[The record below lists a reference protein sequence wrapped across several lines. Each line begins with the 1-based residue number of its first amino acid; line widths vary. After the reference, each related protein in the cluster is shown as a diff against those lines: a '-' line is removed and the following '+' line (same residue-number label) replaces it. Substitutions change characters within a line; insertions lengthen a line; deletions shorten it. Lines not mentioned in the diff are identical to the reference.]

1 MDGGTAEQQP
11 SSDVCSYSIH
21 LLLKTSTSTKRNGN
35 VDDDNDAAAAADLLQ
50 ATCAA
55 ILAYVDTL
63 CREPSTSKP
72 YIWQRD
78 AFSLSPSPS
87 SSSSSDS
94 ESSNVLRGDTTFGE
108 SVEDEWFIVYL
119 LREISRHFP
128 DTAIQVQDNDGQF
141 LLIEAAEALP
151 NWINPDNAEN
161 RLWIYGGE
169 LHLVPLSVASPPPQ
183 TAAANGEKAPAGFLN
198 AADALRTIADTSI
211 DTRAP
216 DSISQAVWAR
226 TAHLPHGIKQG
237 WHTTV
242 VQLPLGVAELLA
254 QDETLIS
261 RAVQAFYERDAL
273 QLKACQYMKRF
284 PPSPSKL
291 ASVRMTKALYAQ
303 LASQRFY
310 PPRIFERSGWKLAA
324 EDSEASTAGATGQAD
339 AMDTTSSGDARPSDR
354 KYVRRAEIGM
364 KIACGFE
371 ILYAESAGSRR
382 GTRRT
387 RLDLHSGSTP
397 GKNLRDQSTSAS
409 APSSQNTAYLKY
421 VVALTKAGYFEGEVP
436 GSRKY
441 AELEGK
447 ADEYWSG
454 MDAVGGTSDESGR
467 GRGTGA
473 RVADRIDALLAP
485 FEAEQ
490 ADKTRTLARELHR
503 SATAAGADA
512 GQDRS
517 DLVEDD
523 DAWLYIDE
531 ARLDEM
537 LKAKQRPSR
546 VDESDAAMQED
557 GADGQEEEGDEDE
570 KMANHEA
577 ARLQAMADKFEAF
590 VGGQGSMEGA
600 MFDDD
605 EFSDGDDEDDDV
617 DEDGLGADVEDLVAG
632 SARGTK
638 RKMTEEEREERMHT
652 LVPGLQDGQW
662 GAENAQKEK
671 ASAAASRSPAAGVA
685 TLPEIAKRSD
695 TVMPVAAHDQAAQV
709 GSAQT
714 ATARAAAE
722 KTAKASLASD
732 RLTQSG
738 KLDGVSDSSDSD
750 GEGEE
755 GAPRLDPFMG
765 APASGASHASL
776 LELDDEEDEDDGD
789 ERPQVMEDDDAID
802 FGDGEMEE
810 FLKFTRD
817 ALGLTE
823 AQYGDIVESRKQRG
837 AFVPA
842 ASPAIKQPNASSKSP
857 VPVPTSKKPTA
868 FSSSK
873 TADAARSQPAAA
885 PAGARN
891 PNLDSFEALM
901 EAMDAQLQS
910 QRSASATGQRM
921 ATKEE
926 NRKPVRRSAEGIE
939 ISDDEDEGDDTDD
952 MAALDAELAAA
963 LKGGAAA
970 GGEGGMDYQM
980 ISNFLESFKAQNGL
994 AGPVSNVFSRLDKDF
1009 KMPRDG

>member
-1 MDGGTAEQQP
+1 
-11 SSDVCSYSIH
+11 
-21 LLLKTSTSTKRNGN
+21 
-35 VDDDNDAAAAADLLQ
+35 
-50 ATCAA
+50 
-55 ILAYVDTL
+55 
-63 CREPSTSKP
+63 
-72 YIWQRD
+72 
-78 AFSLSPSPS
+78 
-87 SSSSSDS
+87 
-94 ESSNVLRGDTTFGE
+94 
-108 SVEDEWFIVYL
+108 
-119 LREISRHFP
+119 
-128 DTAIQVQDNDGQF
+128 
-141 LLIEAAEALP
+141 
-151 NWINPDNAEN
+151 
-161 RLWIYGGE
+161 
-169 LHLVPLSVASPPPQ
+169 
-183 TAAANGEKAPAGFLN
+183 
-198 AADALRTIADTSI
+198 
-211 DTRAP
+211 
-216 DSISQAVWAR
+216 
-226 TAHLPHGIKQG
+226 
-237 WHTTV
+237 
-242 VQLPLGVAELLA
+242 
-254 QDETLIS
+254 
-261 RAVQAFYERDAL
+261 
-273 QLKACQYMKRF
+273 MKRF

-310 PPRIFERSGWKLAA
+310 PPRIFERGGWKLAA
-324 EDSEASTAGATGQAD
+324 DSDASTAGTTGRAD
-339 AMDTTSSGDARPSDR
+339 AMDTSPSSRAGPSDR
-354 KYVRRAEIGM
+354 KDVRRAEIGM

-371 ILYAESAGSRR
+371 ILYSESAGSRR
-382 GTRRT
+382 STRRT
-387 RLDLHSGSTP
+387 RVDLHSGTP
-397 GKNLRDQSTSAS
+397 DSKPSVHSAS
-409 APSSQNTAYLKY
+409 APASRPSSQNTAYLKY
-421 VVALTKAGYFEGEVP
+421 IVALTKAGYFQGEVP
-436 GSRKY
+436 GSMKY
-441 AELEGK
+441 TELERK

-454 MDAVGGTSDESGR
+454 MDGVDGPGEGESRSGR
-467 GRGTGA
+467 GPGAGAGA

-485 FEAEQ
+485 LEAEQ
-490 ADKTRTLARELHR
+490 ADKTRALERELHR
-503 SATAAGADA
+503 PAALVGVV
-512 GQDRS
+512 DRQG

-557 GADGQEEEGDEDE
+557 DADGQEEEGDEDE
-570 KMANHEA
+570 KMASREA

-605 EFSDGDDEDDDV
+605 EFSDDNDNDEDDV

-652 LVPGLQDGQW
+652 LVPGLQDNQW

-671 ASAAASRSPAAGVA
+671 ASAAASRMPVACSP
-685 TLPEIAKRSD
+685 TLPDVSQRSD
-695 TVMPVAAHDQAAQV
+695 TDVPVAADDQAAQV

-714 ATARAAAE
+714 ATAKAAAE

-732 RLTQSG
+732 RLTQSE
-738 KLDGVSDSSDSD
+738 KLDGVSDSSDSEGD
-750 GEGEE
+750 GEGGE
-755 GAPRLDPFMG
+755 GGPSRDPFMG
-765 APASGASHASL
+765 APASGAGHASL
-776 LELDDEEDEDDGD
+776 LELDDEEEEEDGD
-789 ERPQVMEDDDAID
+789 DRPQVMEDDDAFE

-823 AQYGDIVESRKQRG
+823 AQYGDIVESRKKRG

-842 ASPAIKQPNASSKSP
+842 ASPVPKQPNASSYP
-857 VPVPTSKKPTA
+857 ALKKPTA
-868 FSSSK
+868 ASSPR
-873 TADAARSQPAAA
+873 TAGASRSQPAGE
-885 PAGARN
+885 PSDARN

-910 QRSASATGQRM
+910 QRSASAAGARM

-939 ISDDEDEGDDTDD
+939 ISDDEEEGDDTDD

-1009 KMPRDG
+1009 KMPRDA